1 MTGARG
7 THAVVCVHGL
17 WMSGFATT
25 FWRNRLRA
33 AGYAAQAFSYSSLRA
48 PLAASAGR
56 LAQVVDRLPQET
68 VHFAGHS
75 FGGVLILGMLAA
87 RDWQLGTRRLG
98 RVVMVGSPWAGS
110 HVAASLAA
118 RRGKLGRMM
127 LGEALPEW
135 LAAPRPEIPAQVEVG
150 VIAGTRPYGAGR
162 LLGPGLTAPHDGT
175 VSVAETR
182 VPGAREHLCL
192 PVSHTEML
200 LSAKVAQQIT
210 AFVTAGRFA
219 A

>member
-1 MTGARG
+1 MKSAAGA
-7 THAVVCVHGL
+7 HVVVCVHGL

-25 FWRNRLRA
+25 FWRNRLRN
-33 AGYAAQAFSYSSLRA
+33 AGQPAQAFSYPSTRA
-48 PLAASAGR
+48 PLAVCVSR
-56 LAQVVDRLPQET
+56 LEQFVDGLPQET

-75 FGGVLILGMLAA
+75 FGGVLILRMLAA
-87 RDWQLGTRRLG
+87 RNWQLGARRLG

-118 RRGKLGRMM
+118 RRGRLGRMM

-135 LAAPRPEIPAQVEVG
+135 LNAPRPAIPSQVEVG

-162 LLGPGLTAPHDGT
+162 LLGPGLPLPNDGT

-182 VPGAREHLCL
+182 VPGTRAHLCL
-192 PVSHTEML
+192 AVSHTEML
-200 LSAKVAQQIT
+200 FSTKVAQQIV
-210 AFVTAGRFA
+210 AFVSTGRFA
-219 A
+219 T

>member
-1 MTGARG
+1 MKGAPG

-33 AGYAAQAFSYSSLRA
+33 AGHAAHAFSYSSMRT
-48 PLAASAGR
+48 PLTVCAMR
-56 LAQVVDRLPQET
+56 LAQFVDRLPQET

-75 FGGVLILGMLAA
+75 FGGVLILRMLAA
-87 RDWQLGTRRLG
+87 REWQLGTRRLG

-118 RRGKLGRMM
+118 RRGRLGRMM

-135 LAAPRPEIPAQVEVG
+135 LDAPRPVLPAEVEVG

-162 LLGPGLTAPHDGT
+162 LLGPGLPLPHDGT

-192 PVSHTEML
+192 AVSHSEML
-200 LSAKVAQQIT
+200 LSAKVAQQIS
-210 AFVTAGRFA
+210 AFVSAGRFA
-219 A
+219 S